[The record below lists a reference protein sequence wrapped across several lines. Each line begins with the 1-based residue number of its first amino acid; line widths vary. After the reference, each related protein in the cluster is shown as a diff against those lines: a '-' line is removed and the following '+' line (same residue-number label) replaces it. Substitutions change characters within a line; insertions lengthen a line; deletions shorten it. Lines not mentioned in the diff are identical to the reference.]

1 MGLHNFRGL
10 GGEKSLVYRDLQMGR
25 STVKK
30 LSPYFALLF
39 KNMFCLFGF
48 WFALT
53 PPPPPPPPTR
63 AARSRFKRSI
73 KKKRYQQD
81 EVLLKQHSTG
91 G

>member
-39 KNMFCLFGF
+39 NNN
-48 WFALT
+48 FAVEGRGMPF
-53 PPPPPPPPTR
+53 PPPPR
-63 AARSRFKRSI
+63 LRGLRGHASREQL
-73 KKKRYQQD
+73 KKTDINKM
-81 EVLLKQHSTG
+81 KCF
-91 G
+91 

>member
-39 KNMFCLFGF
+39 NNN
-48 WFALT
+48 FAVEGRGM
-53 PPPPPPPPTR
+53 PFPPPPPTR
-63 AARSRFKRSI
+63 AARSRFKRAI
-73 KKKRYQQD
+73 KKNRYQQD

>member
-39 KNMFCLFGF
+39 NNQ
-48 WFALT
+48 FAVEGRGMPF
-53 PPPPPPPPTR
+53 PPPP
-63 AARSRFKRSI
+63 
-73 KKKRYQQD
+73 QQD

>member
-39 KNMFCLFGF
+39 NNN
-48 WFALT
+48 FAVEGRGMPF
-53 PPPPPPPPTR
+53 PPP
-63 AARSRFKRSI
+63 AYAGC
-73 KKKRYQQD
+73 
-81 EVLLKQHSTG
+81 EVTLQESN
-91 G
+91 

>member
-39 KNMFCLFGF
+39 NNQFAVEGRGF
-48 WFALT
+48 FFSCCNSL
-53 PPPPPPPPTR
+53 R
-63 AARSRFKRSI
+63 KHARRKQRKIRRSV
-73 KKKRYQQD
+73 D
-81 EVLLKQHSTG
+81 G
-91 G
+91 

>member
-39 KNMFCLFGF
+39 NNN
-48 WFALT
+48 FAVEGRGMPF
-53 PPPPPPPPTR
+53 PPP
-63 AARSRFKRSI
+63 AA
-73 KKKRYQQD
+73 YAGC
-81 EVLLKQHSTG
+81 EVTLQESN
-91 G
+91 

>member
-39 KNMFCLFGF
+39 NNQ
-48 WFALT
+48 FAVEGRGMPFS
-53 PPPPPPPPTR
+53 PP
-63 AARSRFKRSI
+63 AAHAGCEVSLQEI
-73 KKKRYQQD
+73 NKKKQI
-81 EVLLKQHSTG
+81 STR
-91 G
+91 

>member
-30 LSPYFALLF
+30 LPPYFALLF
-39 KNMFCLFGF
+39 NNQ
-48 WFALT
+48 FAVEGRGMPS
-53 PPPPPPPPTR
+53 PPP
-63 AARSRFKRSI
+63 S
-73 KKKRYQQD
+73 QQD